1 MIVIPTKSHHSFEFK
16 KTCIDCWE
24 SNTVSVKT
32 PSTESIS
39 FEFSDEF
46 YIKNSEKPD
55 FESKLEDFINIYF
68 ENEAKIS
75 AVFMPVLDALL
86 TANHDIGNGVQEDIR
101 HKSVEII
108 ALHEFKLTIK
118 LYLYHGYTECFI
130 TINRVKDYFLVT
142 KIDYNWAYQRF

>member
-1 MIVIPTKSHHSFEFK
+1 MIVISTQNQHLFEFK

-24 SNTVSVKT
+24 STPVPVKT

-39 FEFSDEF
+39 FEFSDDF
-46 YIKNSEKPD
+46 YIQNSERPD
-55 FESKLEDFINIYF
+55 FESKLEEFIDIYF

-86 TANHDIGNGVQEDIR
+86 TANHDMGSGVQEDIQ

-108 ALHEFKLTIK
+108 DLYEFKLTLK
-118 LYLYHGYTECFI
+118 LYLYHGYTECYI